1 MAEQS
6 TFLLE
11 CCVDSIESAILAAKA
26 GADRLEVCSNLM
38 IGGTT
43 PSLAGFRL
51 IRRQVPTKLHVLIRP
66 RFGDF
71 CYTEREFAAI
81 REDLKIFR
89 EEGAD
94 GAVFGVLR
102 PDGSLDKEAMAL
114 LMEEAGGMSVTLHR
128 AFDVSSDP
136 FQTLE
141 DAVSLQIDTILTSGC
156 EESALKGADC
166 LKRLQ
171 TQSNGRIS
179 IMAGAGIDA
188 RAIQSLYPDT
198 GIHCYHMSGKR
209 ILNSAMEYRS
219 DKVHMGLPSFSEYEI
234 WQTDPLKVREASM
247 VLKKLAEKEVS
258 RNRV

>member
-1 MAEQS
+1 MTEQS

-71 CYTEREFAAI
+71 CYTVREFAAI

-94 GAVFGVLR
+94 GAVLGVLR

-219 DKVHMGLPSFSEYEI
+219 DKVHMGLSSFSEYEI
-234 WQTDPLKVREASM
+234 WQTDEDEFRAC
-247 VLKKLAEKEVS
+247 AEIVHSFAGAKT
-258 RNRV
+258 